1 MISRLFVFGILYAAM
16 FLGWI
21 GVGLFM
27 LLAPARFI
35 KVVRDNVAVLPEARE
50 RVGTGFI
57 VRIIGAGFVAFAI
70 RFALRAAE
78 SFR

>member
-1 MISRLFVFGILYAAM
+1 LISRLLVLGFFSAAM

-35 KVVRDNVAVLPEARE
+35 NFVRDNIALLSDRPPQRASKLL
-50 RVGTGFI
+50 
-57 VRIIGAGFVAFAI
+57 VRGIGVFLVAFAI
-70 RFALRAAE
+70 QFAFRTAGRFR
-78 SFR
+78 